1 MREIKFRVLIDYRI
15 YYQDEYDAYSDNL
28 TSIDIFKKTITITSF
43 YNYENVYRFED
54 EKVKL
59 MQYTG
64 LKDKNGKE
72 IYEGDIVKIIK
83 SEGYGEYY
91 EQVKYTGKI
100 EYCVSEF
107 RVQPLNLRLSDETI
121 IEIEVVGNIY
131 ENKNLL
137 EESKWANTR

>member
-28 TSIDIFKKTITITSF
+28 TSIDICKKTITITGF

-64 LKDKNGKE
+64 FKDKNGKE
-72 IYEGDIVKIIK
+72 IYEGDILFFRDENTKYVVVWQDAAFIIK
-83 SEGYGEYY
+83 S
-91 EQVKYTGKI
+91 
-100 EYCVSEF
+100 
-107 RVQPLNLRLSDETI
+107 
-121 IEIEVVGNIY
+121 IEIRKYSEEMCWLDDTEICCEIVGNIY

-137 EESKWANTR
+137 EENN